1 MKIIED
7 KIQSALR
14 PTSSWPKV
22 RQGDIAR
29 FYNGRA
35 YKLSEWEN
43 SGIPVVRLQ
52 NLTGTGN
59 KYYYSNL
66 KLPEHQYCY
75 PGDLLYMWSA
85 TLGPFLWNEG
95 KAIYHY
101 HIWKV
106 VVDSSR
112 VDKMFFFYLL
122 DENTNKL
129 MRQSHGSTMLHV
141 TKSEME
147 NQLISLPCLLEQQKI
162 AETLNCVDEKIELI
176 KSQIAQTNLLK
187 KGLMQQLLTKGIG
200 HTKFKSS
207 PLGEIPES
215 WAAMRLGA
223 LLDKVGSGITPKGG
237 RDVYQKEGVI
247 FIRSQNVLSGKLDLS
262 DVAYISVEQNEKMK
276 NSQLQTNDVLLNIT
290 GASIGRSCLFSL
302 TSEAANV
309 NQHVCILRCN
319 EKLAP
324 KFLAQFL
331 NSTIGQGQV
340 EKFQAG
346 GNREGLNYQQIK
358 SFYIGL
364 PPLKEQE
371 RIAEILESVDR
382 KIEVLNEKKSV
393 TSTLKKGLMQQL
405 LSGKIRVKI
414 DEEVPIS

>member
-7 KIQSALR
+7 KYQSTLD
-14 PTSSWPKV
+14 PTNSWLKV
-22 RQGDIAR
+22 RQGDIAT

-35 YKLSEWEN
+35 YKLSEWES

-85 TLGPFLWNEG
+85 TLGPFLWKGE

-112 VDKMFFFYLL
+112 VDKLFFFYLL

-147 NQLISLPCLLEQQKI
+147 NQMISLPSLLEQQKI
-162 AETLNCVDEKIELI
+162 AEALNCVDEKIELI
-176 KSQIAQTNLLK
+176 KSQITQTTLLK
-187 KGLMQQLLTKGIG
+187 KGLMQGLFTKGIG

-207 PLGEIPES
+207 AYGEIPES
-215 WAAMRLGA
+215 WEVSCIGKLAIINPRKIVMGDSDDVSFVGMVDVSEDAKLITYNAKKYSEVNKGFTCFKDDDVILAKITPCFENGKGA
-223 LLDKVGSGITPKGG
+223 LIEGLINGVGFGSTEFHVIRVGDKVLKEFIYYHTISTEFRLKGERNMTGSAGQRRVP
-237 RDVYQKEGVI
+237 RQ
-247 FIRSQNVLSGKLDLS
+247 F
-262 DVAYISVEQNEKMK
+262 VE
-276 NSQLQTNDVLLNIT
+276 
-290 GASIGRSCLFSL
+290 
-302 TSEAANV
+302 
-309 NQHVCILRCN
+309 
-319 EKLAP
+319 
-324 KFLAQFL
+324 
-331 NSTIGQGQV
+331 
-340 EKFQAG
+340 
-346 GNREGLNYQQIK
+346 NYP
-358 SFYIGL
+358 IGL
-364 PPLKEQE
+364 PPIHEQRKIVEILGTVDEKLAILKE
-371 RIAEILESVDR
+371 
-382 KIEVLNEKKSV
+382 KKGK
-393 TSTLKKGLMQQL
+393 TELLKRGLMQQL
-405 LSGKIRVKI
+405 LTGKIRVKV